1 MVPAVLVK
9 QSQQHP
15 KDTSV
20 AQQCGPTIPMG
31 TQHSQL
37 CMTASQGGKVP
48 LALTNIWTPP
58 SGLHSE
64 VLTTMP
70 WELVSLMCFNRSQL
84 SASVPMSGTAPQYL
98 FNFLQPYTPAR
109 QLRSASDTR
118 TFVNPHVN
126 MKTFGE
132 RSFSYAGP
140 SLWNNLPQML
150 HLSDSASSFKATLMM
165 LQ

>member
-15 KDTSV
+15 QRHICGVDI
-20 AQQCGPTIPMG
+20 AQLCGPTIPMG

-58 SGLHSE
+58 SGLHSK

-70 WELVSLMCFNRSQL
+70 RELISTLCFS
-84 SASVPMSGTAPQYL
+84 SISGTAPQYL

-109 QLRSASDTR
+109 QLWSASDTQ
-118 TFVNPHVN
+118 TFVTHCVN

-140 SLWNNLPQML
+140 SLWNNLPQTL
-150 HLSDSASSFKATLMM
+150 HHSDLGLLF
-165 LQ
+165 